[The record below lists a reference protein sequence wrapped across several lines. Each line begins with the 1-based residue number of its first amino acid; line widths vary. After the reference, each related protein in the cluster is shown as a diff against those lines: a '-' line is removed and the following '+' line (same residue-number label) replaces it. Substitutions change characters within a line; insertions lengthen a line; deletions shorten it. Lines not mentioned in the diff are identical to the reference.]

1 MPSTTSQFKASV
13 PLAYIETTIPS
24 GTTIG
29 EYRRLRPQRRSRW
42 HWLRHLSGRGWAWRQ
57 WFRRD
62 DRARHAISIGAIIVL
77 CLLFVTSAEAHV
89 YWTNNADTTVGRA
102 NLDGTGVNQSLISG
116 GFNPCGA
123 AVDGAHLYWGNI
135 GAGTIGRANLDG
147 SGADQSF
154 IGDQVGPCGVAVD
167 AAHVYWADTNGTAIG
182 RANLDG
188 SGANQFI
195 DDIDAPC
202 GIAVDGA
209 HVYWGTVAAGTIGRA
224 NLDGSGVNQ
233 GFIGGAS
240 ATGACGV
247 AVDGAHVYWSNGG
260 AGTIGRANLD
270 GTGVSQGFIAGAPRP
285 CGVAVDGAHLFWTNA
300 EDGTIGRANLDGTGV
315 NQSFIGGA
323 TLPCGVAVD
332 ADPTGGVEEP
342 GGGVEEPGSGVEE
355 PGGGGGAITNPPPP
369 VDRVA
374 RVPTLGS
381 IKVARRDR
389 RLVARVPVSCPAGEA
404 GGCRARLTLA
414 TAKKI
419 RRGKVRA
426 AIVLGSKRVNLR
438 PGQRLTVSI
447 RLARS
452 AAGVAKRGTL
462 ATRIRISSSDAAGN
476 SAARSVTRRLR
487 IPRR

>member
-1 MPSTTSQFKASV
+1 M
-13 PLAYIETTIPS
+13 
-24 GTTIG
+24 
-29 EYRRLRPQRRSRW
+29 
-42 HWLRHLSGRGWAWRQ
+42 
-57 WFRRD
+57 
-62 DRARHAISIGAIIVL
+62 GAIVVL
-77 CLLFVTSAEAHV
+77 CLFFVGSAEAHV
-89 YWTNNADTTVGRA
+89 YWANNADTTIGRA
-102 NLDGTGVNQSLISG
+102 NLDGTGVNQSFIG
-116 GFNPCGA
+116 GATLPCGV
-123 AVDGAHLYWGNI
+123 AVDGTHVYWGNV

-167 AAHVYWADTNGTAIG
+167 AAHVYWADTNGTAIV

-195 DDIDAPC
+195 DNIDAPC

-270 GTGVSQGFIAGAPRP
+270 GTGVNQGFIAGAPRP

-300 EDGTIGRANLDGTGV
+300 DDGTIGRANLDGTGV

-342 GGGVEEPGSGVEE
+342 GGGVVE
-355 PGGGGGAITNPPPP
+355 PGGGGGAITNPPPA

-374 RVPTLGS
+374 QVPTLGS
-381 IKVARRDR
+381 IKVTRRDR

-426 AIVLGSKRVNLR
+426 AIVLGSKQVNLR

-476 SAARSVTRRLR
+476 SAARSVTRRLGSPGDDPWRLAWIVATR
-487 IPRR
+487 IKRARARSLSGAAR